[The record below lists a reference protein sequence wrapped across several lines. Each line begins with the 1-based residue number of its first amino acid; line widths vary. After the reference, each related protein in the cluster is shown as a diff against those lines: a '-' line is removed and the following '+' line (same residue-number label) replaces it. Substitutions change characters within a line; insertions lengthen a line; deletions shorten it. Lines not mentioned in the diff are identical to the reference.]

1 MAACSGC
8 FEDAAHPVAKT
19 GAVLL
24 RPGFDVTRQH
34 ATRSADE
41 TAPRVKSGPVPLR
54 VRQLADAHRLP
65 DDIAVHVVD
74 LLLAQAGVGIAIGSG
89 RCGSDR
95 GRAEDA
101 EPDRCRSPAIAAP
114 INVAGPPIAVA
125 HHRTATIDTA
135 AIATAA
141 IAAALGVGGLGRD
154 RQKSRGRGCFTYL
167 IVEPFDG

>member
-1 MAACSGC
+1 MLRGCCASGGSAR
-8 FEDAAHPVAKT
+8 EKA
-19 GAVLL
+19 GAVLP

-41 TAPRVKSGPVPLR
+41 TAPRQKSGPVPLR

-74 LLLAQAGVGIAIGSG
+74 LLLTQAGVGIAIGSG

-95 GRAEDA
+95 GRTEDA
-101 EPDRCRSPAIAAP
+101 EPHRCRSPAIAAP
-114 INVAGPPIAVA
+114 ISIAGPPIAVA
-125 HHRTATIDTA
+125 HHRTA

-141 IAAALGVGGLGRD
+141 IAAAL
-154 RQKSRGRGCFTYL
+154 
-167 IVEPFDG
+167 

>member
-1 MAACSGC
+1 MLRGCCASGGSAR
-8 FEDAAHPVAKT
+8 EKA

-41 TAPRVKSGPVPLR
+41 TAPRQKPGSVPLR

-65 DDIAVHVVD
+65 HDIAVHVVD
-74 LLLAQAGVGIAIGSG
+74 LLLAQTGVGIAIGSG

-154 RQKSRGRGCFTYL
+154 R
-167 IVEPFDG
+167 

>member
-1 MAACSGC
+1 MLRGC
-8 FEDAAHPVAKT
+8 CGIRWLCQQKSRGGSSDPALMSPAK
-19 GAVLL
+19 
-24 RPGFDVTRQH
+24 R
-34 ATRSADE
+34 TRSADE
-41 TAPRVKSGPVPLR
+41 TAPRQKPGSVPLR

-65 DDIAVHVVD
+65 HDIAVHVVD
-74 LLLAQAGVGIAIGSG
+74 LLLAQTGVGIAIGSG

-101 EPDRCRSPAIAAP
+101 EPHRCRSPAITAP

-141 IAAALGVGGLGRD
+141 IAAALGVGGLGR
-154 RQKSRGRGCFTYL
+154 
-167 IVEPFDG
+167 

>member
-1 MAACSGC
+1 MLRGCCASGGSAR
-8 FEDAAHPVAKT
+8 EKA

-101 EPDRCRSPAIAAP
+101 EPDRCRSPAITAP
-114 INVAGPPIAVA
+114 ISIAGAIAVA

-154 RQKSRGRGCFTYL
+154 RQKSRGRG
-167 IVEPFDG
+167 G